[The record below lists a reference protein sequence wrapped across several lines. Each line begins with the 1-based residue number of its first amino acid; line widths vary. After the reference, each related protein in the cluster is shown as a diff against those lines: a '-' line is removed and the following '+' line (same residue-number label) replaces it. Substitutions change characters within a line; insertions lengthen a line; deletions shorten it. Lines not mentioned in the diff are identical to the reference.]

1 MKKQSNYSEQV
12 KSPLWQKKRLEVLN
26 LRGFKCEICGNE
38 KDQLH
43 VHHRFY
49 IKGRKIHEYDNDVLQ
64 VLCEKCHE
72 SEHEKQKKTVK
83 HDAKYDGLI
92 NCIEILQDMS
102 EYGQVHEQLSYFL
115 SNLITMNSPN
125 FINNLSLISNFTDFE
140 LILRYVNMFSKALD
154 MEIMEEQLKNES
166 K

>member
-72 SEHEKQKKTVK
+72 SEHEISKRANIITQFISINEDCKENINIDLADSIVK
-83 HDAKYDGLI
+83 IFANGELLKL
-92 NCIEILQDMS
+92 
-102 EYGQVHEQLSYFL
+102 
-115 SNLITMNSPN
+115 
-125 FINNLSLISNFTDFE
+125 TDFIETLNE
-140 LILRYVNMFSKALD
+140 LIENRNTIDRLNSELNK
-154 MEIMEEQLKNES
+154 K
-166 K
+166 

>member
-72 SEHEKQKKTVK
+72 IEHEMRKGANIISQFI
-83 HDAKYDGLI
+83 LI
-92 NCIEILQDMS
+92 NEDCKQ
-102 EYGQVHEQLSYFL
+102 
-115 SNLITMNSPN
+115 N
-125 FINNLSLISNFTDFE
+125 INIDLADSIVKIFANGELLKLTDFIETLNE
-140 LILRYVNMFSKALD
+140 LIENRNTIDRLNSELNK
-154 MEIMEEQLKNES
+154 K
-166 K
+166 

>member
-72 SEHEKQKKTVK
+72 REHEISKRTNIITQFISINEDCKENINIDLADSIVK
-83 HDAKYDGLI
+83 IFANGELLKL
-92 NCIEILQDMS
+92 
-102 EYGQVHEQLSYFL
+102 
-115 SNLITMNSPN
+115 
-125 FINNLSLISNFTDFE
+125 TDFIETLNE
-140 LILRYVNMFSKALD
+140 LIENRNTIDRLNSELNK
-154 MEIMEEQLKNES
+154 K
-166 K
+166 